1 MEWWSSLDGL
11 NQFFYGA
18 AAVMSGFFIWQ
29 LVMALLGLAGHDDV
43 TSQVDTFDHTA
54 VDHTAMSDA
63 HESVLTF
70 KLISVRSILAFLT
83 LFFWAAALY
92 YEKDGSL
99 SVTMLIATA
108 WGVAAMAVVAWIFH
122 LLMKM
127 TESGNIRIGTAVGAP
142 GTVYMNIPANGVGE
156 IRVMVSG
163 VMSSVRARTRDGQPV
178 MAGRK
183 VMVTK
188 VLEANIVEVIPEQT
202 AS

>member
-54 VDHTAMSDA
+54 VDHTAASDA
-63 HESVLTF
+63 HDSVLAF

-83 LFFWAAALY
+83 LFFWASALY
-92 YEKDGSL
+92 YKDHSL

-108 WGVAAMAVVAWIFH
+108 WGVAAMAVIAWIFN

-127 TESGNIRIGTAVGAP
+127 TESGNPRISTAVGAP

-163 VMSSVRARTRDGQPV
+163 VMSNVRARTRDGQPV

-188 VLEANIVEVIPEQT
+188 VLDANMVEVIPEQT